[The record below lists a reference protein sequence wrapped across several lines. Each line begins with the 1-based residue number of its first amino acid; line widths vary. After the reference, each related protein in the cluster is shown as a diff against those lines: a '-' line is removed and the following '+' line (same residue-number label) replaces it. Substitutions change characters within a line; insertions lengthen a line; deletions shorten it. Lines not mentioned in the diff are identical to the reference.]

1 MAAHALESPF
11 LLLWSSRNFS
21 VFFVKLFMENF
32 MAILRFPIPKW
43 EAKYNYHQGA
53 LRFGANRDH
62 GKRKHAGCDLY
73 GPLGSPVLA
82 ITHGTVIRIYRFYG
96 GTDAIEINHGS
107 LGVAR
112 YCEIH
117 PSSNIKAGGLV
128 EARQQIGS
136 IATIKGHG
144 KLHPMMHF
152 ELYSGQGN
160 GHLTQPSNKGF
171 QRRTDLVDPT
181 ELLDQLRNSGIII

>member
-1 MAAHALESPF
+1 
-11 LLLWSSRNFS
+11 
-21 VFFVKLFMENF
+21 
-32 MAILRFPIPKW
+32 MAILIFPIPKW
-43 EAKYNYHQGA
+43 EAKYNYHQGG

-62 GKRKHAGCDLY
+62 GKRKHVGCDLY

-82 ITHGTVIRIYRFYG
+82 ITNGTVIRVYRFYG

-107 LGVAR
+107 LGIAR
-112 YCEIH
+112 YGEIP
-117 PSSNIKAGGLV
+117 PSSNIKTGGFVDAG
-128 EARQQIGS
+128 EQIGT

-160 GHLTQPSNKGF
+160 GRLTQPGSKGF
-171 QRRTDLVDPT
+171 QRRSDLVNPT
-181 ELLDQLRNSGIII
+181 PLLDQLRFGGIKKCSRRIDLSCLFV